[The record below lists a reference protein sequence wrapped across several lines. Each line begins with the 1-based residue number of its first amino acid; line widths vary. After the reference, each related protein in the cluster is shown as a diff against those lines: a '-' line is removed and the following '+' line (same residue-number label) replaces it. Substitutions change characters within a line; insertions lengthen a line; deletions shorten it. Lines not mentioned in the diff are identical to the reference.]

1 MPIRDDLLNPIPG
14 SNACGEHLRYAPV
27 YDKIKEARREDD
39 DAPQGEWQHERK
51 TADFPLVLKLSGEA
65 LATKSKDLQL
75 AVWLTEALLKQEG
88 FAGLRAGLNF
98 IQSLIETFWDGLYP
112 ELEDDDAT
120 LRAVPLEWLG
130 GRMDMALRSAPLVR
144 KGFGWFKYKE
154 ALSVGHEADADTSA
168 KSESRAAAIAEGK
181 LTGEEWDAAFA
192 SSTKEFYVT
201 LEADLDG
208 ILENIESLTALC
220 EEKFGGD
227 APSFSP
233 LRSTTE
239 EIRHTVHTLLQKK
252 RELYPDEPAATDGDG
267 WGTVEET
274 TAEEVAEAPRA
285 AAPTRAK
292 ARGGALTAE
301 PVDNADACERVVS
314 AARYLRGE
322 NAYSPAPYLLLRA
335 LRWGELRAAGSTLDA
350 SILEP
355 PPTEIRQSLKQLALQ
370 SEWQQVLDLT
380 ESSMG
385 LPCGRGWLDVQRY
398 TVRAATELGY
408 DLVAAAIRSELN
420 ALLLE
425 YPDLSEATL
434 LDDTPTA
441 NQETR
446 AWLKEISPAAS
457 SAIATSYE
465 QSVEDEA
472 VSGVAEG
479 VERPPD
485 AYELAQEAL
494 SNRDS
499 DQALEIMLHA
509 VELERSGRGR
519 FQRRLQLA
527 EICLASGHE
536 RIAQPVL
543 EQLAIEVDN
552 HGLEGWES
560 PALMA
565 RAFALLYRCLD
576 SLGAADE
583 LKQKAYD
590 RVCRLDARQA
600 LSCAR

>member
-14 SNACGEHLRYAPV
+14 SNACGENLRYAPV

-39 DAPQGEWQHERK
+39 DAPQGDWQRERK
-51 TADFPLVLKLSGEA
+51 TADYPLVIKLAGEA
-65 LATKSKDLQL
+65 LAIKSKDLQL
-75 AVWLTEALLKQEG
+75 AAWLTEALLKQEG
-88 FAGLRAGLNF
+88 FGGLRAGLNF
-98 IQSLIETFWDGLYP
+98 IQSLVDTFWDGLYP
-112 ELEDDDAT
+112 ELEDDDAS

-168 KSESRAAAIAEGK
+168 KSESRAAAISDGK

-192 SSTKEFYVT
+192 SSSKEYYVA

-208 ILENIESLTALC
+208 VLETIESLSALC

-233 LRSTTE
+233 LRNTTE
-239 EIRHTVHTLLQKK
+239 EIRHTVHGLLQKK
-252 RELYPDEPAATDGDG
+252 RELFPDEPAATAGDG

-274 TAEEVAEAPRA
+274 PAEEVAEAPRTSA
-285 AAPTRAK
+285 LTRAR
-292 ARGGALTAE
+292 ARGGPLAAE
-301 PVDNADACERVVS
+301 PVDQADAFERVVS
-314 AARYLRGE
+314 AARFLRIE
-322 NAYSPAPYLLLRA
+322 NCYSPVPYLLLRA
-335 LRWGELRAAGSTLDA
+335 LRWGELRAAGSTLDP
-350 SILEP
+350 SIMEP
-355 PPTEIRQSLKQLALQ
+355 PPTDIRQSLKQLALQ
-370 SEWQQVLDLT
+370 SEWQQVLDLA
-380 ESSMG
+380 ESAMS

-398 TVRAATELGY
+398 AVRAAMELGY
-408 DLVAAAIRSELN
+408 DPIAASIRSELN
-420 ALLLE
+420 ALLLD

-446 AWLKEISPAAS
+446 SWLKEIAPATTSAS
-457 SAIATSYE
+457 ATSY
-465 QSVEDEA
+465 QQPVEDEA
-472 VSGVAEG
+472 DSGIEEG
-479 VERPPD
+479 VEKPPD

-499 DQALEIMLHA
+499 DQALEILLRA

-527 EICLASGHE
+527 EICMASGHE
-536 RIAQPVL
+536 RIAQPLL
-543 EQLAIEVDN
+543 EQLAAQIDT
-552 HGLEGWES
+552 HDLEGWES
-560 PALMA
+560 PAMMA
-565 RAFALLYRCLD
+565 RTFALLYRCLD
-576 SLGAADE
+576 NLGAADE